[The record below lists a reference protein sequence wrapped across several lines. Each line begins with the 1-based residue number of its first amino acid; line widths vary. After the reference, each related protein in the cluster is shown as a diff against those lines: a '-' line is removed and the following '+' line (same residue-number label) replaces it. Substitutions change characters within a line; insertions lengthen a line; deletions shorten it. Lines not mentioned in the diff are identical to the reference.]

1 MSFKQREGDNKVSLN
16 IIVNLQYN
24 GAFNSHLNYLLV
36 RFDILFACLLNNVQ
50 LTPPFQWDW
59 IDSLPYLVRFNLS
72 RFRRKK
78 KHLKFYNSNIDT
90 YKPIKLSFKILSD
103 ILQGVKWSYSIFLRF
118 LFFRQPSQPT
128 FFDSIL
134 KVTSFI
140 YEFTHKI
147 SGSWLKITVNLSE
160 LEKLCVNNG
169 IVKRMDVSC

>member
-1 MSFKQREGDNKVSLN
+1 MVLLIPIWIIFFFALTFYLRVSLTM
-16 IIVNLQYN
+16 
-24 GAFNSHLNYLLV
+24 
-36 RFDILFACLLNNVQ
+36 
-50 LTPPFQWDW
+50 LTPSFQWDW
-59 IDSLPYLVRFNLS
+59 IDSLSYLVWINLS

-78 KHLKFYNSNIDT
+78 TKHLKFYNSNIDT

-103 ILQGVKWSYSIFLRF
+103 ILQGVKWSNLLEISFFL
-118 LFFRQPSQPT
+118 RQPSQPT

-169 IVKRMDVSC
+169 IVERMDVSC